1 MSNNKRTRISRKSKV
16 VVVARKGPNN
26 KKKSNEIGLLGRAL
40 RNLGALGGGAVGGL
54 FGAPTAGAST
64 GHGLGAAV
72 SKWLGAG
79 DYEVAK
85 NSIVQRAS
93 NNIPMM
99 HKTNQSVII
108 RHREFIAPING
119 STNFAVQGAY
129 TLNPGLPATFPWL
142 APIAAR
148 FQEYEFKGVVF
159 HYVPTSG
166 TFNGSTAAL
175 GSVMMQ
181 TTYRATDTSPVD
193 KAEMMNEYWACEVVP
208 YDTMAHPIECDPKEN
223 PFAVHYVRT
232 AGIASGEPLMYD
244 MAKTFIATQGMADN
258 AVVGDLWVTYEV
270 ELKKPLVASPVIAS
284 PDYGAYWFAGGTSS
298 SFFAGTPATRQGG
311 LDLGV
316 VFTTGKI
323 ITFPP
328 GSGTYT
334 IVVSLQGTNLT
345 HATSLSWAGL
355 TYVNCAAWAFD
366 GFNSTVGTTI
376 TGTNPTASRLVISQG
391 FRNLDPALPCSLEFP
406 NATIASGSVTGV
418 SVTITRSV
426 L

>member
-1 MSNNKRTRISRKSKV
+1 MSNNKRMRNPRKSKV
-16 VVVARKGPNN
+16 VIVARKGSN
-26 KKKSNEIGLLGRAL
+26 KTKKSNEVGLLGRAL

-79 DYEVAK
+79 DYEVAR

-108 RHREFIAPING
+108 RHREFVAPITG
-119 STNFAVQGAY
+119 STAFAVQGAY
-129 TLNPGLPATFPWL
+129 TLNPGLAATFPWL
-142 APIAAR
+142 APIASR
-148 FQEYEFKGVVF
+148 FQEYEFKGVVY

-181 TTYRATDTSPVD
+181 TTYRATDTSPTD

-232 AGIASGEPLMYD
+232 AGIPSGEPLMYD

-258 AVVGDLWVTYEV
+258 SVVGDLWVTYEV
-270 ELKKPLVASPVIAS
+270 ELKKPLVASPVITA
-284 PDYGAYWFAGGTSS
+284 PDYGGYWFSGGTSS
-298 SFFAGTPATRQGG
+298 SFFSGTPITRVGG
-311 LDLGV
+311 QDLGI
-316 VFTTGKI
+316 VFTTAKI

-328 GSGTYT
+328 GSGVYNVT
-334 IVVSLQGTNLT
+334 VSLIGTSLT
-345 HATSLSWAGL
+345 NATSLSWAGL
-355 TYVNCAAWAFD
+355 TYTNVKTWAYD
-366 GFNSTVGTTI
+366 GFNTTTGTTI
-376 TGTNPTASRLVISQG
+376 TGTNPVANRLTITQG
-391 FRNLDPALPCSLEFP
+391 FQNLDPNLPCSLEFP
-406 NATIASGSVTGV
+406 TASITTGTILGV

-426 L
+426 